1 MLSFCQF
8 EAWGTVCYDETMKNI
23 LVTGAARGIGISVV
37 KQLQAEGYKIY
48 GLYNSS
54 EDNAKEIQT
63 ELENVEMLHCD
74 LAEPDNVEQ
83 AVQSLKSVPFCAI
96 VNVAG
101 VAMGD
106 NVPNF
111 NDRDWATTFQ
121 INLVAPLKLV
131 LGLHENIEA
140 GGSVVNV
147 GSTYGVLWGM
157 DMSLSYGASKA
168 ALSNL
173 TKSLAV
179 QLREQKI
186 RVNAVAPS
194 IVDTD
199 MTSQDTP
206 DMLGEVS
213 RRTPAGRIARPEEIA
228 NAVSFLISDKASYI
242 NAHTLVVD
250 GGYSAW
256 DGTY

>member
-1 MLSFCQF
+1 M
-8 EAWGTVCYDETMKNI
+8 VKN
-23 LVTGAARGIGISVV
+23 
-37 KQLQAEGYKIY
+37 LQAEGYKIF

-54 EDNAKEIQT
+54 ESTAKQLQS
-63 ELENVEMLHCD
+63 ELENIEMLHCD
-74 LAEPDNVEQ
+74 LARPDDVEQ
-83 AVQSLKSVPFCAI
+83 VVQSLKGVPLWAI

-106 NVPNF
+106 NLPNF
-111 NDRDWATTFQ
+111 NDQDWSTAFQ
-121 INLVAPLKLV
+121 VNLIAPLKLI
-131 LGLHENIEA
+131 LGLRENLEA
-140 GGSVVNV
+140 GGSIVNI
-147 GSTYGVLWGM
+147 GSAYGAVWGM

-168 ALSNL
+168 AMSNL

-199 MTSQDTP
+199 MTGQDTP
-206 DMLGEVS
+206 NMLGEVS
-213 RRTPAGRIARPEEIA
+213 RRTPVGRIARPEEVA
-228 NAVSFLISDKASYI
+228 DAVSFLISDKASYI

>member
-1 MLSFCQF
+1 M
-8 EAWGTVCYDETMKNI
+8 VCYDETMRNI
-23 LVTGAARGIGISVV
+23 LVTGAARGIGLSVAT
-37 KQLQAEGYKIY
+37 QLQAEGYKVY

-54 EDNAKEIQT
+54 EDKAKQLQT
-63 ELENVEMLHCD
+63 ELENVETLHCD
-74 LAEPDNVEQ
+74 LAKPEDIEQ
-83 AVQSLKSVPFCAI
+83 TIRSLKSVPLWAI

-101 VAMGD
+101 VAKGD
-106 NVPNF
+106 TAPSF
-111 NDRDWATTFQ
+111 SEQDWSTTFQ
-121 INLVAPLKLV
+121 VNLVAPLKLI
-131 LGLHENIEA
+131 LGLHENLES
-140 GGSVVNV
+140 GGSIVNV

-168 ALSNL
+168 ALGNL

-179 QLREQKI
+179 QLREQKV

-213 RRTPAGRIARPEEIA
+213 RRTPIGRIARPEEVA

-242 NAHTLVVD
+242 NAHTLIVD